1 MRLMR
6 RVALFAIL
14 GGFLLFLAHSLR
26 SSSNVPLATL
36 ADVSV
41 SHPGVLGAS
50 QPTPLTAAHA
60 AVVIDAET
68 GNILVEQRAFEPR
81 PLASLTKIAS
91 AMIALDHAPDLARQ
105 VTVLPNEYT
114 LRGGNL
120 RLQTGETVNFKDVL
134 FAGIVGS
141 ANNAAYALPRL
152 LGVSDK
158 EYAREMNRKA
168 VALGLETVRFT
179 DTAGFQPENVGSAYD
194 MARLAAEAFARYP
207 LIAEA
212 AATREYQII
221 AEGSGREHVIR
232 NTNRQLSELDPRT
245 ESKTGYLDEALFCL
259 VLTKH
264 VDGKRLVAV
273 VLGHPSETG
282 VVHDARALLDTAA
295 ARLTKNLTAP
305 H

>member
-1 MRLMR
+1 MR
-6 RVALFAIL
+6 RIVLFAAF
-14 GGFLLFLAHSLR
+14 GGSALVLAYALR
-26 SSSNVPLATL
+26 SSDAIRPAIP
-36 ADVSV
+36 ADIPV
-41 SHPGVLGAS
+41 SHPSVLGAS
-50 QPTPLTAAHA
+50 PAAPLTAAHA

-68 GNILVEQRAFEPR
+68 GNILVEQHAFEPR

-91 AMIALDHAPDLARQ
+91 AMIALDHAPDLTRQ
-105 VTVLPNEYT
+105 VTVLPDEYT

-120 RLQTGETVNFKDVL
+120 RLQAGETVSFKDVL

-152 LGVSDK
+152 LGVSDN

-179 DTAGFQPENVGSAYD
+179 DAAGFQPENVGSAYD
-194 MARLAAEAFARYP
+194 MARLAAEAFAHYP

-212 AATREYQII
+212 AATREYVII

-232 NTNRQLSELDPRT
+232 NTNRQLSELDPRV

-273 VLGHPSETG
+273 VLGHPSEAG
-282 VVHDARALLDTAA
+282 VVRDARALLDIAA
-295 ARLTKNLTAP
+295 ARLTGT
-305 H
+305 